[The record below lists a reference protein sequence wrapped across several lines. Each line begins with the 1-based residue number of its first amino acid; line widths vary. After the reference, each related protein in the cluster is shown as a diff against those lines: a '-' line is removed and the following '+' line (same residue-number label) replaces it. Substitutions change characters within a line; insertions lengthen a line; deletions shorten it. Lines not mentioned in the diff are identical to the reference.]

1 MFAFFYAGLHL
12 AVDLFLDVG
21 LEGQALRA
29 DLLERPFVAFGMTAF
44 LLLLP
49 LAATSNR
56 TAIRRLGAH
65 WRRLHMLCYA
75 IAVLALVHFWW
86 QVKAGH
92 DKPWS
97 YVLVLALLLAAR
109 LLAWCLGDRHAGAEV
124 TER

>member
-1 MFAFFYAGLHL
+1 MSLHREIL

-56 TAIRRLGAH
+56 TAIRRPGAH

-97 YVLVLALLLAAR
+97 YALALPLAAR
-109 LLAWCLGDRHAGAEV
+109 LLAWRLGDRHAGAEV